1 MMLHETIRNDVFL
14 AQHSVAALFRMVT
27 TLFWHCNAVLRL
39 TSSLR
44 IVPCNITFIDKKSKH
59 FPFGDHFIN
68 PHDLF
73 LNDLLILFGE
83 NWCWSLLGENKKT

>member
-1 MMLHETIRNDVFL
+1 MMLHETIRNDVFFS
-14 AQHSVAALFRMVT
+14 ATQRCSIVSNG
-27 TLFWHCNAVLRL
+27 NAVLRL

-44 IVPCNITFIDKKSKH
+44 IVPCNMTFIDKRSKH

-83 NWCWSLLGENKKT
+83 TWCWSLLGENKKI